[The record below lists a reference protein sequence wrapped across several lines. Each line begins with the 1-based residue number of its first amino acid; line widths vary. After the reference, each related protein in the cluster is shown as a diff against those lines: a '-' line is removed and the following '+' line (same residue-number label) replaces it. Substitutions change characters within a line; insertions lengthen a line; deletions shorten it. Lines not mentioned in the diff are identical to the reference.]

1 MIYVL
6 DATAFIF
13 GFIPSKDFQLYTTE
27 EVINEI
33 RKNKLSKLKIDALIS
48 QGLIKIISPPNYYNI
63 KVEEKVSLLSES
75 KLSKADKSIIALSLF
90 LKDTQ
95 KEKVT
100 IITDDYSLQ
109 NVASFLGIEFKS
121 LTVKG
126 ITRSIEW
133 IIYCPACGRVAEN
146 VKEIFCP
153 ICGHRMKRK
162 PKKVSHHIKTK

>member
-13 GFIPSKDFQLYTTE
+13 GFIPSKNFQLYTTE
-27 EVINEI
+27 EIIKEI
-33 RKNKLSKLKIDALIS
+33 QRNKLSKLKIDTLIS
-48 QGLIKIISPPNYYNI
+48 QGLIKIISPPNYYEI

-75 KLSKADKSIIALSLF
+75 KLSKADKSILALSLF

-95 KEKVT
+95 KEKIT

-109 NVASFLGIEFKS
+109 NVASALGLEFKS

-126 ITRSIEW
+126 ITKSIEW
-133 IIYCPACGRVAEN
+133 IIYCPACGRIAEN
-146 VKEIFCP
+146 VKENFCP

-162 PKKVSHHIKTK
+162 PKKVLHHIKA

>member
-27 EVINEI
+27 EIIKEI
-33 RKNKLSKLKIDALIS
+33 RKNNLSKLKIDALIL
-48 QGLIKIISPPNYYNI
+48 QGLIKIISPPKYYNI

-75 KLSKADKSIIALSLF
+75 KLSKTDKSIIALSLF
-90 LKDTQ
+90 LKDAQ

-109 NVASFLGIEFKS
+109 NVASFLGIECKS

-126 ITRSIEW
+126 ITQNIEW
-133 IIYCPACGRVAEN
+133 IIYCPACGRIAEN
-146 VKEIFCP
+146 VKENFCL

-162 PKKVSHHIKTK
+162 PKKIFHRIKTK